1 MILHLLPPPTLLA
14 TPPAL
19 AADPFPLLR
28 QERLGPLAIG
38 SPATAIERAVPCPL
52 TRRPPVH
59 WGADGRWHRTWEARA
74 CGLSVDLVADAM
86 EGAPTVASIR
96 LVAPSG
102 WRTRRGIGIGSPV
115 DAVRRAYA
123 REWNR
128 PESQQFGGFVA
139 GSVYGGLVIGL
150 RNGRVSSIVLGAVAE

>member
-19 AADPFPLLR
+19 ATDPFPLLR
-28 QERLGPLAIG
+28 QERLGDLAIG
-38 SPATAIERAVPCPL
+38 SPAAAVERAIPCPL
-52 TRRPPVH
+52 TRRPPVL
-59 WGADGRWHRTWEARA
+59 WGADGRLHRTWEAPA
-74 CGLSVDLVADAM
+74 CGLRVDLVGDAKA
-86 EGAPTVASIR
+86 GAPTVASIS

-102 WRTRRGIGIGSPV
+102 LRTRRGIGIGSPLAEV
-115 DAVRRAYA
+115 QRAYA
-123 REWNR
+123 KEWNHQ
-128 PESQQFGGFVA
+128 ESQQFGGFVA